1 MASARA
7 KGKIPHSEW
16 PKILARYSGGET
28 IASIGRDYGCT
39 APAIRY
45 IVKRSGNLRDRPG
58 RDGSARPSTERKG
71 RTTASADAGLDRGA
85 RVLTFAARVA
95 GDWMLGAEL
104 RRRVTGD
111 VASFLVALDQAMI
124 EGSSESVVA
133 LQDATDRLMRST
145 ARVRLELERLG
156 GEEKLAAT
164 RRTNSAGM
172 RTERGA

>member
-1 MASARA
+1 MASART

-45 IVKRSGNLRDRPG
+45 IVKRSGNLGDRPG
-58 RDGSARPSTERKG
+58 RDGSTPPSTERKG
-71 RTTASADAGLDRGA
+71 WTTASTAGSDRDA
-85 RVLTFAARVA
+85 RVSTFATRVS

-124 EGSSESVVA
+124 EGSSESVVE
-133 LQDATDRLMRST
+133 LQEATDRLMRST
-145 ARVRLELERLG
+145 ARIRLELERVS
-156 GEEKLAAT
+156 GEEKLAAP
-164 RRTNSAGM
+164 RRTNPAGM